1 MRRGRT
7 LIFVFLIIIIAAVV
21 AFVAYRQYSATQTA
35 VVQSPTVEVYIAGQN
50 IPQGG
55 VISPELLA
63 TIKIAPE
70 NVVGVMYTLEEQ
82 GSLVGKAAKFPL
94 DQGVVITEAMV
105 GDASAAVTIP
115 GPSWASLIPTG
126 MTAMSIPAD
135 RFALSGYAIN
145 NGAHINLNACFLFV
159 DVDPTF
165 QTMLPNQTAVLVG
178 TGFGKV
184 SGTDGSS
191 FEGLPILSLGSTSSD
206 SIQGRLELDP
216 SLQQPYYLLPS
227 EAQRPRMVCQTML
240 QDVVVMKLG
249 NFSREAGATVDTPSV
264 PPTTDAN
271 GQPVQTNPLPDLITL
286 MVTPQDS
293 ITLTYLLNVQTLQT
307 QTNPDGTVVV
317 VPGAPQTRFSMTL
330 RNPTDHAR
338 YATEASTLQF
348 LLSQYNIPIPAKLP
362 YALHP
367 ALPNL
372 LPPAVTIVT
381 P

>member
-21 AFVAYRQYSATQTA
+21 LYVAYNQFVKPP
-35 VVQSPTVEVYIAGQN
+35 VVVVPPSVEVYIAGQN

-63 TIKIAPE
+63 TIKIAPGD
-70 NVVGVMYTLEEQ
+70 VVEVMYTIDEVS
-82 GSLVGKAAKFPL
+82 SLVGRAAKFPL
-94 DQGVVITEAMV
+94 DQGVVITTSMV
-105 GDASAAVTIP
+105 GDPSSAVPIS
-115 GPSWASLIPTG
+115 GPSWASLIPSG

-135 RFALSGYAIN
+135 RFSVSGYAIN
-145 NGAHINLNACFLFV
+145 DGAHVNLNACFLFV

-165 QTMLPNQTAVLVG
+165 QTITPDLTATLTG

-184 SGTDGSS
+184 TTSDGSS
-191 FEGLPILSLGSTSSD
+191 AEGLPILSLGVSPSD
-206 SIQGRLELDP
+206 APQGKLELDP
-216 SLQQPYYLLPS
+216 SLQQPYYLVPS
-227 EAQRPRMVCQTML
+227 EVQRPRMVCQMML

-249 NFSREAGATVDTPSV
+249 NFSREEGATIDTPSV

-271 GQPVQTNPLPDLITL
+271 GQPVQVNPTPDIVTL

-293 ITLTYLLNVQTLQT
+293 ITLTYLLNAQLSPI
-307 QTNPDGTVVV
+307 TNADGTIT
-317 VPGAPQTRFSMTL
+317 PATSQTRLTMTL
-330 RNPTDHAR
+330 RNPTDQAR
-338 YATEASTLQF
+338 QATEASTLQF

-362 YALHP
+362 YALQP

-372 LPPAVTIVT
+372 LPSTVTIAT